1 MVASD
6 KKRDAS
12 EIPGVK
18 EFYRIGDTIVREGDQ
33 SDGWYVLHSGR
44 VGVYKRDFSVAVI
57 SKPGTVIGEL
67 GFLLNIPRTA
77 TLIAQEP
84 TLVRHIK
91 IDLNKLITEY
101 PEMTQR
107 MLMNLA
113 ERLVK
118 TTEDWREAVES
129 AEIV

>member
-1 MVASD
+1 MAEQ
-6 KKRDAS
+6 KRDAS

-18 EFYRIGDTIVREGDQ
+18 EYYRIGDTILREGDQ

-44 VGVYKRDFSVAVI
+44 VGVYKRDFSLAVI

-67 GFLLNIPRTA
+67 GFLLRIARTA

-84 TLVRHIK
+84 TLLRHVK
-91 IDLNKLITEY
+91 IDLDTLIAEY
-101 PEMTQR
+101 PEMAKR

-129 AEIV
+129 TEMV

>member
-1 MVASD
+1 MAEQSREVP
-6 KKRDAS
+6 

-18 EFYRIGDTIVREGDQ
+18 EYYRIGDTILREGDE
-33 SDGWYVLHSGR
+33 SDGWYVLRSGR
-44 VGVYKRDFSVAVI
+44 VGVYKRDFTVAVI

-67 GFLLNIPRTA
+67 GFLLKIPRTA

-84 TLVRHIK
+84 ALLWHVK
-91 IDLNKLITEY
+91 IGLDELIAKH
-101 PEMTQR
+101 PEMVKR

-129 AEIV
+129 TEMV

>member
-1 MVASD
+1 MSEQ
-6 KKRDAS
+6 KRDAS

-18 EFYRIGDTIVREGDQ
+18 EYYRIGDTILREGDQ

-44 VGVYKRDFSVAVI
+44 VGVYKRDFSLALI

-67 GFLLNIPRTA
+67 GFLLGIPRTA

-84 TLVRHIK
+84 TLVRHVK
-91 IDLNKLITEY
+91 MDVETLIAQY
-101 PEMTQR
+101 PDMAKR

-118 TTEDWREAVES
+118 TTEDWREAVENP
-129 AEIV
+129 EVV

>member
-1 MVASD
+1 MARQSSD
-6 KKRDAS
+6 IP

-18 EFYRIGDTIVREGDQ
+18 EYYRIGDTILREGDR
-33 SDGWYVLHSGR
+33 SDGWYVLHSGT
-44 VGVYKRDFSVAVI
+44 VGVYKRDFSLAVI

-84 TLVRHIK
+84 TLVRHVR
-91 IDLNKLITEY
+91 IDLHTLIAEY
-101 PEMTQR
+101 PEMAKR

-118 TTEDWREAVES
+118 TTEDWREAVENTEM
-129 AEIV
+129 A

>member
-1 MVASD
+1 MAPSD
-6 KKRDAS
+6 QKRDAS

-91 IDLNKLITEY
+91 IDLHKLIAEY